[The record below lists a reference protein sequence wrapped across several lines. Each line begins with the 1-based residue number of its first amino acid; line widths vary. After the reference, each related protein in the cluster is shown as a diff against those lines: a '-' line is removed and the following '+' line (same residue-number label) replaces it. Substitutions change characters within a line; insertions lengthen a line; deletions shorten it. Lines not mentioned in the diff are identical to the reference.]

1 MYHGD
6 MPSFFQQIYAH
17 INWQNGKI
25 NELEKI
31 IQELKEEIIVQQ
43 HMPTDQLEQRV
54 QQLQDEIAIHQQEPI
69 NQLATEVHQL
79 QYEISLLKNQ
89 RPVIVEKMEYK
100 FDQLKVEKLEGTL
113 NIGVT
118 PNSLG
123 NIDELVTN
131 DQTIED
137 VPIQPQQSRS
147 FQQIKNH
154 IEQYLKREL
163 PKEINAIEKKYKYKL
178 DKEFHRFVIEDIRE
192 QTDRRIHYY
201 LNKMNKDMTA
211 TNPETI
217 KQTIIKKVR
226 RDIRAGVES
235 YFSKLSKG
243 EGEL

>member
-1 MYHGD
+1 
-6 MPSFFQQIYAH
+6 
-17 INWQNGKI
+17 
-25 NELEKI
+25 
-31 IQELKEEIIVQQ
+31 
-43 HMPTDQLEQRV
+43 MPTDQLEQRV

-137 VPIQPQQSRS
+137 VPIQPQQSQS

-163 PKEINAIEKKYKYKL
+163 PKEINAIEK
-178 DKEFHRFVIEDIRE
+178 
-192 QTDRRIHYY
+192 
-201 LNKMNKDMTA
+201 N
-211 TNPETI
+211 TNI
-217 KQTIIKKVR
+217 
-226 RDIRAGVES
+226 S
-235 YFSKLSKG
+235 
-243 EGEL
+243 